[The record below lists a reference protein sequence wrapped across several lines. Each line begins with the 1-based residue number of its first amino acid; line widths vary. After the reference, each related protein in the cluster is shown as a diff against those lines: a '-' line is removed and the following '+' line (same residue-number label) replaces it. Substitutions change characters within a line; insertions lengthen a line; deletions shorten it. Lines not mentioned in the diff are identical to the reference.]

1 MTSPQQP
8 QPQPQPERG
17 PHDTGAHEQ
26 PVPAAPPMPPAAPP
40 AAPHQPQGAAP
51 QTPPAQQQPPAQQS
65 APEQPAP
72 AKEAGTMMLQ
82 AQPAPEQP
90 RPAKEAGTM
99 MLQAQGQAQG
109 PAAAQGQA
117 PAQGPAP
124 TQAQAAQ
131 APAQHGQAPV
141 QGQAPAQPAPAREAG
156 TMMLQAQPY
165 PEPQPLAAHG
175 PGKDAGTMMLQTPVQ
190 APVPAQA
197 PAPPQAHAQPQPQAP
212 QPPVPPHPQQAYA
225 GAGGYVSPIP
235 VRPTHLGHA
244 LLSEWTKIRSV
255 RSTIWTLGVMLLLCV
270 GIGLLAALAAG
281 SDRELDPVLGL
292 GFVGVLLGSL
302 CVITLG
308 VLSISSE
315 YGTGMVR
322 TTLTACPS
330 RVRML
335 TAKAIVFFTLALVI
349 TTVAT
354 GLVALLDSAMLNG
367 PAPTAD
373 QWLRATVGAGLY
385 VALLGLLALSVGTL
399 LRHSAGAISTMM
411 GVVLLPMLLALFLQG
426 ESLKDVQQAMI
437 EYSVPNALAA
447 LYGIPFL
454 STGPT
459 GWTPLWIL
467 AGVTAVTLGGAYAA
481 VLQRDV

>member
-1 MTSPQQP
+1 MLQAQAHGQAPPQAQAPAPAPAQP
-8 QPQPQPERG
+8 Q
-17 PHDTGAHEQ
+17 A
-26 PVPAAPPMPPAAPP
+26 
-40 AAPHQPQGAAP
+40 HQP
-51 QTPPAQQQPPAQQS
+51 QQPPAQ
-65 APEQPAP
+65 
-72 AKEAGTMMLQ
+72 
-82 AQPAPEQP
+82 
-90 RPAKEAGTM
+90 
-99 MLQAQGQAQG
+99 
-109 PAAAQGQA
+109 
-117 PAQGPAP
+117 
-124 TQAQAAQ
+124 
-131 APAQHGQAPV
+131 
-141 QGQAPAQPAPAREAG
+141 
-156 TMMLQAQPY
+156 
-165 PEPQPLAAHG
+165 
-175 PGKDAGTMMLQTPVQ
+175 
-190 APVPAQA
+190 
-197 PAPPQAHAQPQPQAP
+197 
-212 QPPVPPHPQQAYA
+212 PHPQQAYA

-255 RSTIWTLGVMLLLCV
+255 PSTIWTLGVMLLLIV
-270 GIGLLAALAAG
+270 GVGLLAALAAG
-281 SDRELDPVLGL
+281 SERELDPLLGL

-330 RVRML
+330 RMRML

-349 TTVAT
+349 TTIAT
-354 GLVALLDSAMLNG
+354 TLVALLDSALLNG
-367 PAPTAD
+367 PAPTGD

-426 ESLKDVQQAMI
+426 ESLKDIQQALI
-437 EYSVPNALAA
+437 EYSVPSALAT
-447 LYGIPFL
+447 LYDIPFL

-467 AGVTAVTLGGAYAA
+467 AGVTAVALGGAYAA
-481 VLQRDV
+481 LMQRDV

>member
-40 AAPHQPQGAAP
+40 AAPPQQQGMPPQAPPAGPEQPGQQPAP
-51 QTPPAQQQPPAQQS
+51 Q
-65 APEQPAP
+65 QPAP
-72 AKEAGTMMLQ
+72 AKEPGTMALQ
-82 AQPAPEQP
+82 AQ
-90 RPAKEAGTM
+90 
-99 MLQAQGQAQG
+99 
-109 PAAAQGQA
+109 QA
-117 PAQGPAP
+117 PG
-124 TQAQAAQ
+124 
-131 APAQHGQAPV
+131 
-141 QGQAPAQPAPAREAG
+141 QPAPAKEAG

-175 PGKDAGTMMLQTPVQ
+175 PGKDAGTMMLQTQ
-190 APVPAQA
+190 APPQAQAQA
-197 PAPPQAHAQPQPQAP
+197 PAQPPQHPA
-212 QPPVPPHPQQAYA
+212 PPHPQQAFA
-225 GAGGYVSPIP
+225 GAAGGYVSPIP

-244 LLSEWTKIRSV
+244 LASEWTKIRSV
-255 RSTIWTLGVMLLLCV
+255 RSTIWTLGVMLLLIL
-270 GIGLLAALAAG
+270 GIGLLASLAAG
-281 SDRELDPVLGL
+281 SERELDPLLGV

-315 YGTGMVR
+315 YGTGMIR
-322 TTLTACPS
+322 TTLTASPG

-335 TAKAIVFFTLALVI
+335 TAKAIVFFALALAL

-354 GLVALLDSAMLNG
+354 TLVALLDSAMLNG

-373 QWLRATVGAGLY
+373 QWLRATLGAGLY

-426 ESLKDVQQAMI
+426 ESLKDIQRALI
-437 EYSVPNALAA
+437 EYSVPSALAT
-447 LYGIPFL
+447 LYDIPFL

-467 AGVTAVTLGGAYAA
+467 AGVTAVVLGGAYAA
-481 VLQRDV
+481 VMQRDV

>member
-40 AAPHQPQGAAP
+40 AAPPQQQGMPPQAPPVGPEQPGQQPAP
-51 QTPPAQQQPPAQQS
+51 QQPAPAKEAGTMMLQAQQAPGQPAPAKEPGTMTLQAQR
-65 APEQPAP
+65 APGQPAP

-82 AQPAPEQP
+82 AQP
-90 RPAKEAGTM
+90 
-99 MLQAQGQAQG
+99 
-109 PAAAQGQA
+109 
-117 PAQGPAP
+117 
-124 TQAQAAQ
+124 
-131 APAQHGQAPV
+131 H
-141 QGQAPAQPAPAREAG
+141 
-156 TMMLQAQPY
+156 

-175 PGKDAGTMMLQTPVQ
+175 PGKDAGTMMLQTQ
-190 APVPAQA
+190 
-197 PAPPQAHAQPQPQAP
+197 APPQAQAQAQPPQHPA
-212 QPPVPPHPQQAYA
+212 QPHPQQAFA
-225 GAGGYVSPIP
+225 GAAGGYVSPIP

-244 LLSEWTKIRSV
+244 LASEWTKIRSV
-255 RSTIWTLGVMLLLCV
+255 RSTIWTLGVMLLLII
-270 GIGLLAALAAG
+270 GIGLLASLAAG
-281 SDRELDPVLGL
+281 SERELDPLLGV

-315 YGTGMVR
+315 YGTGMIR
-322 TTLTACPS
+322 TTLTASPS

-335 TAKAIVFFTLALVI
+335 TAKAIVFFALALAL

-354 GLVALLDSAMLNG
+354 TLVALLDSAMLNG

-373 QWLRATVGAGLY
+373 QWLRATLGAGLY

-426 ESLKDVQQAMI
+426 ESLKDIQRALI
-437 EYSVPNALAA
+437 EYSVPSALAT
-447 LYGIPFL
+447 LYDIPFL

-467 AGVTAVTLGGAYAA
+467 AGVTAVVLGGAYAA
-481 VLQRDV
+481 VMQRDV

>member
-8 QPQPQPERG
+8 QPEPG
-17 PHDTGAHEQ
+17 PHDTGAQEQ
-26 PVPAAPPMPPAAPP
+26 PAPAAPPMPPAAP
-40 AAPHQPQGAAP
+40 QGMPP
-51 QTPPAQQQPPAQQS
+51 QTPPAQQQPAQQP

-82 AQPAPEQP
+82 AQAAPGQPA
-90 RPAKEAGTM
+90 PAKEAGTM
-99 MLQAQGQAQG
+99 MLQAQGQ
-109 PAAAQGQA
+109 PPAQGQA
-117 PAQGPAP
+117 P
-124 TQAQAAQ
+124 Q
-131 APAQHGQAPV
+131 APAPAQGGQAPAPA

-156 TMMLQAQPY
+156 TMMLQAQQY

-175 PGKDAGTMMLQTPVQ
+175 PGREAGTMMLQAQAQAQAQAHGQ
-190 APVPAQA
+190 APPQAPPQA
-197 PAPPQAHAQPQPQAP
+197 PAPAPAQPQAQQPQQPQPQ
-212 QPPVPPHPQQAYA
+212 QPPAQPHPQQAYA

-255 RSTIWTLGVMLLLCV
+255 PSTIWTLGVMLLLIV
-270 GIGLLAALAAG
+270 GVGLLAALAAG
-281 SDRELDPVLGL
+281 SERELDPLLGL

-330 RVRML
+330 RMRML

-349 TTVAT
+349 TTIAT
-354 GLVALLDSAMLNG
+354 TLVALLDSALLNG
-367 PAPTAD
+367 PAPTGD

-426 ESLKDVQQAMI
+426 ESLKDIQQALI
-437 EYSVPNALAA
+437 EYSVPSALAT
-447 LYGIPFL
+447 LYDIPFL

-467 AGVTAVTLGGAYAA
+467 AGVTAVALGGAYAA
-481 VLQRDV
+481 LMQRDV

>member
-8 QPQPQPERG
+8 QPQPQPEPG
-17 PHDTGAHEQ
+17 PHDTGAQEQ
-26 PVPAAPPMPPAAPP
+26 AAPAAPPMPPAAP
-40 AAPHQPQGAAP
+40 QGMPP
-51 QTPPAQQQPPAQQS
+51 QTPPAQQP

-82 AQPAPEQP
+82 AQAAPGQPAPG
-90 RPAKEAGTM
+90 KEAGTM
-99 MLQAQGQAQG
+99 MLQAQGQPPAQG
-109 PAAAQGQA
+109 QVPQAPAPAQGGQA
-117 PAQGPAP
+117 PAPA
-124 TQAQAAQ
+124 
-131 APAQHGQAPV
+131 

-156 TMMLQAQPY
+156 TMMLQAQQPH
-165 PEPQPLAAHG
+165 PEPQPLSAHG
-175 PGKDAGTMMLQTPVQ
+175 PGREAGTMMLQAQ
-190 APVPAQA
+190 APAHGQAPAQA
-197 PAPPQAHAQPQPQAP
+197 PAPAPAQPQAHQPQ
-212 QPPVPPHPQQAYA
+212 QPPAQPHPQQAYA

-255 RSTIWTLGVMLLLCV
+255 PSTIWTLGVMLLLIV
-270 GIGLLAALAAG
+270 GVGLLAALAAG
-281 SDRELDPVLGL
+281 SERELDPLLGL

-354 GLVALLDSAMLNG
+354 TLVALLDSALLNG
-367 PAPTAD
+367 PAPTGD

-426 ESLKDVQQAMI
+426 ESLKDVQQALI
-437 EYSVPNALAA
+437 EYSVPSALAT
-447 LYGIPFL
+447 LYDIPFL

-467 AGVTAVTLGGAYAA
+467 AGVTAVALGGAYAA
-481 VLQRDV
+481 LTRRDV

>member
-8 QPQPQPERG
+8 QPQPQPEPG
-17 PHDTGAHEQ
+17 PHDTGAQEQ
-26 PVPAAPPMPPAAPP
+26 PAPAAPPMPPAAP
-40 AAPHQPQGAAP
+40 QGMPP
-51 QTPPAQQQPPAQQS
+51 QTPPAQQQPAQQP

-82 AQPAPEQP
+82 AQAAPGQPA
-90 RPAKEAGTM
+90 PAKEAGTM
-99 MLQAQGQAQG
+99 MLQAQGQ
-109 PAAAQGQA
+109 PPAQGQA
-117 PAQGPAP
+117 P
-124 TQAQAAQ
+124 Q
-131 APAQHGQAPV
+131 APAPAQGGQAPAPA

-156 TMMLQAQPY
+156 TMMLQAQQY

-175 PGKDAGTMMLQTPVQ
+175 PGREAGTMMLQAQAHGQ
-190 APVPAQA
+190 APPQAQA
-197 PAPPQAHAQPQPQAP
+197 PAPAPAQPQAHQPQ
-212 QPPVPPHPQQAYA
+212 QPPAQPHPQQAYA

-255 RSTIWTLGVMLLLCV
+255 PSTIWTLGVMLLLIV
-270 GIGLLAALAAG
+270 GVGLLAALAAG
-281 SDRELDPVLGL
+281 SERELDPLLGL

-330 RVRML
+330 RMRML

-349 TTVAT
+349 TTIAT
-354 GLVALLDSAMLNG
+354 TLVALLDSALLNG
-367 PAPTAD
+367 PAPTGD

-426 ESLKDVQQAMI
+426 ESLKDIQQALI
-437 EYSVPNALAA
+437 EYSVPSALAT
-447 LYGIPFL
+447 LYDIPFL

-467 AGVTAVTLGGAYAA
+467 AGVTAVALGGAYAA
-481 VLQRDV
+481 LMQRDV

>member
-1 MTSPQQP
+1 
-8 QPQPQPERG
+8 
-17 PHDTGAHEQ
+17 
-26 PVPAAPPMPPAAPP
+26 
-40 AAPHQPQGAAP
+40 
-51 QTPPAQQQPPAQQS
+51 
-65 APEQPAP
+65 
-72 AKEAGTMMLQ
+72 MMLQ
-82 AQPAPEQP
+82 A
-90 RPAKEAGTM
+90 
-99 MLQAQGQAQG
+99 
-109 PAAAQGQA
+109 
-117 PAQGPAP
+117 
-124 TQAQAAQ
+124 
-131 APAQHGQAPV
+131 
-141 QGQAPAQPAPAREAG
+141 
-156 TMMLQAQPY
+156 
-165 PEPQPLAAHG
+165 
-175 PGKDAGTMMLQTPVQ
+175 PVQ

-197 PAPPQAHAQPQPQAP
+197 PAPPQAHAQPQAP
-212 QPPVPPHPQQAYA
+212 QPPVQQQPVQPHPQQAYA

-255 RSTIWTLGVMLLLCV
+255 RSTIWTLGVMVLLSV

-426 ESLKDVQQAMI
+426 ESLKDVQQALI
-437 EYSVPNALAA
+437 EYSVPSALAT
-447 LYGIPFL
+447 LYDIPFL

-459 GWTPLWIL
+459 GWTPVWIL